1 MWEKTRLKKLTLSSS
16 NHIRREQRRCAS
28 ANMFVLILLLPFLR
42 RLTFYDCHANCNVFM
57 AVLLAVAQDSWGT
70 YMHLWAKA
78 AAPKPKYFTCAKE
91 NKLKKTK
98 TKDSFFLETYSCFF
112 PKNLCFHFILRLNPP
127 LATLHC
133 RIGLPPL
140 VLLLLPCGLQL
151 MNSCDALINIYG
163 FIILWFPLLIV

>member
-91 NKLKKTK
+91 NKLKKQKQK
-98 TKDSFFLETYSCFF
+98 TLSFWKHILVFF
-112 PKNLCFHFILRLNPP
+112 RRIYVFISFCGL
-127 LATLHC
+127 TLHLPLYTAALDC
-133 RIGLPPL
+133 RHWCCCCCHAVCSWWIRA
-140 VLLLLPCGLQL
+140 
-151 MNSCDALINIYG
+151 MR
-163 FIILWFPLLIV
+163 